1 MKIETGGSERLNST
15 QPDNAAALA
24 RARSSGSAAE
34 LGPAKKDQAA
44 LSDRGR
50 LLGKARA
57 ALAQI
62 PELRADR
69 VNTLRAQIQSGQYLM
84 RYDELAG
91 RMLRSV
97 TDG

>member
-15 QPDNAAALA
+15 QPDNAASLE
-24 RARSSGSAAE
+24 RARSSGSAAKP
-34 LGPAKKDQAA
+34 GPAKKDQAA

-57 ALAQI
+57 VLAQL

-69 VNTLRAQIQSGQYLM
+69 VNALRAQIQSGQYPM
-84 RYDELAG
+84 RYDQIAG